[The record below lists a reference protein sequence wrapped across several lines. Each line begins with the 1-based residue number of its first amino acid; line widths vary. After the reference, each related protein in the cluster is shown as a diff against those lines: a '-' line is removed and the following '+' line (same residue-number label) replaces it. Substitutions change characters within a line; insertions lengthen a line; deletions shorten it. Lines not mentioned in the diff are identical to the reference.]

1 MGPRDGAGRGRNP
14 PAQGRILVFLRC
26 LCFPGPRPLAAPR
39 RPTARE
45 CSSLIV
51 QNTLI
56 LAASLDGARPKGRA
70 SERDQLTLVTSA
82 CPTPLTRPRRPS
94 LSAQPWED
102 RSQPPGPRGLFSSLS
117 LELLDNRMFGGMG
130 TAEPAALGAGGSPA
144 SAHGLG
150 LHGSPPARPRLL
162 QQEHHTWTAYALDP
176 LSALH
181 CHRPTWKIEKR
192 NTAPA
197 LGERSP
203 GLSARRHA
211 EHRCV

>member
-1 MGPRDGAGRGRNP
+1 M
-14 PAQGRILVFLRC
+14 
-26 LCFPGPRPLAAPR
+26 
-39 RPTARE
+39 
-45 CSSLIV
+45 
-51 QNTLI
+51 
-56 LAASLDGARPKGRA
+56 
-70 SERDQLTLVTSA
+70 TSA
-82 CPTPLTRPRRPS
+82 CPAPPLPDRARPS

-102 RSQPPGPRGLFSSLS
+102 RSQPPGRRGGGPIPASGVVGRRTDPSLRVLGASSLPCRLS
-117 LELLDNRMFGGMG
+117 FWTTGCS
-130 TAEPAALGAGGSPA
+130 ALTRPGDRGAGCAGGGRLTCLGSRAWPPRPPWA
-144 SAHGLG
+144 N
-150 LHGSPPARPRLL
+150 GSPPARPRLL

-181 CHRPTWKIEKR
+181 CHRPTWKIKKR